1 MIIPNAER
9 WDGFDLCTIYTQTIA
24 YLGLIDQKDVF
35 FIDLFAFMIRRGDFD
50 PNL

>member
-1 MIIPNAER
+1 MRAMGWTE
-9 WDGFDLCTIYTQTIA
+9 LCTIYTQTIA

-35 FIDLFAFMIRRGDFD
+35 FIGLFAFMIRQGHFD